1 MPKKIQDCTKA
12 SLIDIALP
20 VHGDSYT
27 VISHES
33 VMDMSATALAN
44 AGFSIAD
51 EEYRATADGNIAQAI
66 YRLTYN
72 NDPELSMMFAWTN
85 SYNKQVRFKCGV
97 GAFINKTGTVMVC
110 GDMGNWSRKHTGTA
124 DEETLNTITDQIANA
139 QMYYDQLVSDKEAM
153 KQVPMTKRKQAQM
166 LGILFAE
173 YQILTTEQASI
184 IRNQMHKPTHVFEE
198 SGSLWAFYNY
208 VTLALQHSH
217 PKTWMED
224 QRVLH
229 YFISSII
236 GSQAPVISTP
246 VIVTEPEVFVDPNQ
260 TNLLDQIAEVEAEEV
275 IDCNITIDEVLAQS
289 FRDDLVYGMSGIIVT
304 EDEVR
309 NASIDEVMQY
319 TDAIGNTFE
328 APVVPPCAGHD
339 AETVKD
345 LEDEILSTEVENF
358 FEEVNPDMSS
368 IAMAPADF
376 EMMEAIEESEGTPIE
391 ANLDKVPTDT
401 DDFELNFSSDDDED
415 DDIAFEF

>member
-1 MPKKIQDCTKA
+1 
-12 SLIDIALP
+12 
-20 VHGDSYT
+20 
-27 VISHES
+27 
-33 VMDMSATALAN
+33 
-44 AGFSIAD
+44 
-51 EEYRATADGNIAQAI
+51 
-66 YRLTYN
+66 
-72 NDPELSMMFAWTN
+72 
-85 SYNKQVRFKCGV
+85 
-97 GAFINKTGTVMVC
+97 MVC

-184 IRNQMHKPTHVFEE
+184 IRNQMDKPTHVFEE
-198 SGSLWAFYNY
+198 AGSLWAFYNY

-236 GSQAPVISTP
+236 GSQAPVVPTP
-246 VIVTEPEVFVDPNQ
+246 VVEEPVLAPVVDPNQ
-260 TNLLDQIAEVEAEEV
+260 LNLLDQIAEVEAEKV
-275 IDCNITIDEVLAQS
+275 IDSNITINEAMEQSMKDELIFGV
-289 FRDDLVYGMSGIIVT
+289 SGVKIT
-304 EDEVR
+304 EDAIE
-309 NASIDEVMQY
+309 NISIDEVIHYTDFAEKEIEHCIDDIIMQY
-319 TDAIGNTFE
+319 TDPAGNTFE
-328 APVVPPCAGHD
+328 APVVPPCVGHD

-358 FEEVNPDMSS
+358 FEEVDPQPSLE
-368 IAMAPADF
+368 PTP
-376 EMMEAIEESEGTPIE
+376 EEYEE
-391 ANLDKVPTDT
+391 ANLDLIQPVIEPVIEMEEANFDL
-401 DDFELNFSSDDDED
+401 DFTSVEDDED
-415 DDIAFEF
+415 DTDNAFEF

>member
-1 MPKKIQDCTKA
+1 
-12 SLIDIALP
+12 
-20 VHGDSYT
+20 
-27 VISHES
+27 
-33 VMDMSATALAN
+33 
-44 AGFSIAD
+44 
-51 EEYRATADGNIAQAI
+51 
-66 YRLTYN
+66 
-72 NDPELSMMFAWTN
+72 
-85 SYNKQVRFKCGV
+85 
-97 GAFINKTGTVMVC
+97 
-110 GDMGNWSRKHTGTA
+110 
-124 DEETLNTITDQIANA
+124 LNTITDQIANA

-236 GSQAPVISTP
+236 GSQAPVVPTP
-246 VIVTEPEVFVDPNQ
+246 VVEEPVLAPVVDPNQ
-260 TNLLDQIAEVEAEEV
+260 LNLLDQIAEVEAEKV
-275 IDCNITIDEVLAQS
+275 IDRNITIDEVLAQS
-289 FRDDLVYGMSGIIVT
+289 FRDNLVYGMSGIIVT

-319 TDAIGNTFE
+319 TDAVGNTFE